1 MSGII
6 EDEII
11 GSQSEESEQ
20 HDNDEGMGE
29 VLSLFGIEDEEDE
42 KSYNDKTPA
51 KEDVIEDKKEP
62 RTIKVKHNKE
72 EIEADVSDEKLPE
85 LVQRSLALDKERERR
100 TESERNLDR
109 AAKLAGYKDHAAYVA
124 DFDNIEKQQQQ
135 KEQNAHNQLL
145 AELREQAEDAGLD
158 GDKIEAFL
166 MNHPVVKEAERVKQE
181 RETERV
187 QTKEQEAKRE
197 TEQKWNS
204 MYSDPRVL
212 AVFPTIVEDS
222 QAFERGETATFFT
235 PEMQER
241 IQKGYDPIDA
251 IMLAHADKFQG
262 LSKKKTEQ
270 RVIKEQHLGL
280 RSRVETTNDS
290 DKEPSV
296 PNALASAFAAFGL
309 PVDSA
314 KKYMTK

>member
-11 GSQSEESEQ
+11 GSQSEESEH
-20 HDNDEGMGE
+20 HDSDTNVDG

-85 LVQRSLALDKERERR
+85 LVQRSLALDKERERK
-100 TESERNLDR
+100 TELEKNLDR
-109 AAKLAGYKDHAAYVA
+109 AAKLAGYKDHAEYVA
-124 DFDNIEKQQQQ
+124 DFDKIEAQQKQQQ
-135 KEQNAHNQLL
+135 KDAHNQLL
-145 AELREQAEDAGLD
+145 TELREQAEDAGLD
-158 GDKIEAFL
+158 PDKLEAFL
-166 MNHPVVKEAERVKQE
+166 KSHPLVQEGERAIQE
-181 RETERV
+181 RDRFEQDRAE
-187 QTKEQEAKRE
+187 QTSKEVTQS
-197 TEQKWNS
+197 KWNDL
-204 MYSDPRVL
+204 YTTYPQL
-212 AVFPTIVEDS
+212 AESSKVFNEGGAPDW
-222 QAFERGETATFFT
+222 FT
-235 PEMQER
+235 PEMKSRIER
-241 IQKGYDPIDA
+241 GYDPKDA
-251 IMLAHADKFQG
+251 YELAHRDTLQSK
-262 LSKKKTEQ
+262 SKKMTEQ

-280 RSRVETTNDS
+280 RSRVETTTDS